1 MRKCIDCHDTSKIV
15 LTAGLEPRSCR
26 RQGRHS
32 TLNATLSLRRKFC
45 RRLNLLWRRVR
56 VAAPSVTVC
65 VKRQAS
71 SVEFKRRVSIVSVS
85 VKRRVSVVSV
95 KRQCPC
101 QRRVIFL
108 SPSSEPP
115 LLWPSSLSS
124 SSHPLLSVDSASL
137 PAASIQRQRQRCQ
150 APASGSASSRVS
162 LLFPSSDPPLR

>member
-1 MRKCIDCHDTSKIV
+1 MIHKKTCCQSVSNPEPPAFSADTLPSE
-15 LTAGLEPRSCR
+15 LHC
-26 RQGRHS
+26 
-32 TLNATLSLRRKFC
+32 LSIAAPC

-115 LLWPSSLSS
+115 LLWPSSPLILLSPS
-124 SSHPLLSVDSASL
+124 SQRRFSVAAGSVDSASTSAL
-137 PAASIQRQRQRCQ
+137 S
-150 APASGSASSRVS
+150 SASVRISVE
-162 LLFPSSDPPLR
+162 SSQPPLPVL

>member
-1 MRKCIDCHDTSKIV
+1 MIHQKSCFKPHSNPGRDAIDVDTVPS
-15 LTAGLEPRSCR
+15 LLQC
-26 RQGRHS
+26 
-32 TLNATLSLRRKFC
+32 LSIADNC
-45 RRLNLLWRRVR
+45 RRLIVLWRRVR

-150 APASGSASSRVS
+150 APAPASASSRVS
-162 LLFPSSDPPLR
+162 LLFLSSGPPLR

>member
-1 MRKCIDCHDTSKIV
+1 MIHKKPCCQSVSNPEPPACSVDTLPSE
-15 LTAGLEPRSCR
+15 LHC
-26 RQGRHS
+26 
-32 TLNATLSLRRKFC
+32 LSIAAPC